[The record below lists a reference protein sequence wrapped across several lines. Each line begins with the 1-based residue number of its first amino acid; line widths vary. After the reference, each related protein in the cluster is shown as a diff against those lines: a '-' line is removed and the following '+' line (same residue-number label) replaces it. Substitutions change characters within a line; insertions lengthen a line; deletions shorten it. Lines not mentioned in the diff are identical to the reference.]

1 MYVLCR
7 TPRPAPR
14 WNPFFQG
21 GNDFVGDLLVKIG
34 FLSRRGLTAANG
46 FVHKDATYKKGRILP
61 GAEECATGSGKKSEI
76 VSNTT

>member
-14 WNPFFQG
+14 WNPFSQG
-21 GNDFVGDLLVKIG
+21 SNDFVGDLLVKIG

-46 FVHKDATYKKGRILP
+46 FVHKDATCKKGRILP
-61 GAEECATGSGKKSEI
+61 GGGRMRHREWKKVRDSQ
-76 VSNTT
+76 